1 MKPMKTSEV
10 WIRIMLM
17 TEIMVQSAEQ
27 TFGLFCTFLFAKLQ
41 DILLKQAFFTGRI
54 RTVVNDNV
62 LIINNNKSEEID
74 KNRQRIN

>member
-27 TFGLFCTFLFAKLQ
+27 TFGLFCTFLFWN
-41 DILLKQAFFTGRI
+41 DILGMY
-54 RTVVNDNV
+54 
-62 LIINNNKSEEID
+62 EY
-74 KNRQRIN
+74 